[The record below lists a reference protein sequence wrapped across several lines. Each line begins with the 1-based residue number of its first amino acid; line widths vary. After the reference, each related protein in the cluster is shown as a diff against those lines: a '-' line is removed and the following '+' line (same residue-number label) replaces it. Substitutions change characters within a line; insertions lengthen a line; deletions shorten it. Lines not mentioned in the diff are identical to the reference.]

1 MVQCWYVIAPIIQAV
16 KTERIHLMNVF
27 WVFVP
32 GAVILTA
39 GLIVFE
45 WRNRRQQLTGAASAV
60 EHAGEESNNQA
71 G

>member
-1 MVQCWYVIAPIIQAV
+1 
-16 KTERIHLMNVF
+16 MNVF

-32 GAVILTA
+32 GAVILMA

-45 WRNRRQQLTGAASAV
+45 WRNRRQQLLGAASTA
-60 EHAGEESNNQA
+60 EQAGEESNNQA